1 MVGEGTD
8 WALAPAECCL
18 MPQVSLVHPAIMF
31 GLLGV
36 SIYTGILGWNYRQAR
51 LIPVSLAKHC
61 RTAGHCCSVKRL
73 KCAVARKPS
82 DLMSGIAASCAG
94 RGEGAEGSAAV

>member
-1 MVGEGTD
+1 MAEGAD
-8 WALAPAECCL
+8 WAPAPDEYCL

-51 LIPVSLAKHC
+51 LIPVIFFPNLLYC
-61 RTAGHCCSVKRL
+61 RTR
-73 KCAVARKPS
+73 
-82 DLMSGIAASCAG
+82 
-94 RGEGAEGSAAV
+94 SAAR